1 MRERIRTYEDLLKYK
16 ESLQIQLKE
25 QKELIYYD
33 IQEIKEEL
41 KPVQEAVKQIG
52 HFFVPSEDHSWLVKG
67 TNTIIDML
75 LRNIFLR
82 KSGWVV
88 RAVVPFLVHNISSHL
103 VAQNKNGIVR
113 KVFNLFSKSK
123 K

>member
-1 MRERIRTYEDLLKYK
+1 MNERIRTYEDLLEYK
-16 ESLQIQLKE
+16 TSLQRQLKE

-41 KPVQEAVKQIG
+41 RPVSEAAKKIS
-52 HFFVPSEDHSWLVKG
+52 HFFIPSEDHSWLVKG

-75 LRNIFLR
+75 LRNVFLR
-82 KSGWVV
+82 RSGWMVK
-88 RAVVPFLVHNISSHL
+88 AVVPFLIHNLSSHL
-103 VAQNKNGIVR
+103 VAENKGGIMR
-113 KVFNLFSKSK
+113 KVLSLFFKRK

>member
-1 MRERIRTYEDLLKYK
+1 MSERIRTYEDLLAHK
-16 ESLQIQLKE
+16 ENLQQQLKV

-41 KPVQEAVKQIG
+41 KPVSEAVKKIS

-82 KSGWVV
+82 RSGWMVK
-88 RAVVPFLVHNISSHL
+88 AVVPFLVHNISSHL
-103 VAQNKNGIVR
+103 VAHNKNGIMR
-113 KVFNLFSKSK
+113 KVLTWFLKRK